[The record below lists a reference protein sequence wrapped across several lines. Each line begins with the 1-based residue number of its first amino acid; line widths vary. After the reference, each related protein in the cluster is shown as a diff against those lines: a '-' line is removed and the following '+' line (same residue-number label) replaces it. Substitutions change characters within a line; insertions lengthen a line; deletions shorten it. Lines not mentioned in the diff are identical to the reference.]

1 VNNFAVTVLGTA
13 SALPMANKYPSAQVL
28 SVQGRLFL
36 IDCGEATQMQLRK
49 AGVSFLKIEAIFLSH
64 THGDHVF
71 GIFGLLSTMSMLGRT
86 QALTIYA
93 PSSFA
98 PMLDFIRT
106 YYGEGVNFSIDFVP
120 LEHEGVKVIYDSP
133 YMKVQAFPLQHRV
146 PCYGYLFSQQQP
158 GLNVK
163 KDKIETYH
171 LSISEIAALKR
182 GEDLVRKAGPL
193 VEPCMENEYCPQSGT
208 DEDLCLPNEEFTYYP
223 YEPRSYAYCS
233 DTRYFPELASWVK
246 GVNLLYHEATYPE
259 EMAEKAQMRFHATAS
274 QAAQCAKEAGAERLM
289 IGHFSSKYPD
299 HQIFL
304 SQAQVVFPHT
314 VLAKELES
322 YEI

>member
-1 VNNFAVTVLGTA
+1 MNNFAVTVLGTA

-106 YYGEGVNFSIDFVP
+106 YYGEGVNFSIDFVS
-120 LEHEGVKVIYDSP
+120 L
-133 YMKVQAFPLQHRV
+133 
-146 PCYGYLFSQQQP
+146 
-158 GLNVK
+158 
-163 KDKIETYH
+163 
-171 LSISEIAALKR
+171 
-182 GEDLVRKAGPL
+182 
-193 VEPCMENEYCPQSGT
+193 
-208 DEDLCLPNEEFTYYP
+208 
-223 YEPRSYAYCS
+223 
-233 DTRYFPELASWVK
+233 
-246 GVNLLYHEATYPE
+246 
-259 EMAEKAQMRFHATAS
+259 
-274 QAAQCAKEAGAERLM
+274 
-289 IGHFSSKYPD
+289 
-299 HQIFL
+299 
-304 SQAQVVFPHT
+304 
-314 VLAKELES
+314 
-322 YEI
+322 